1 VVDGAGGVK
10 VKRNFGEISFDVAN
24 SLFLFLV
31 VFVTV
36 YPLLHVAFA
45 SLSEPYSVASHKGL
59 LLYPIRFTAVAYG
72 MVFDNPMIAISYRNT
87 LIYVLAGTT
96 VNIVLTT
103 LGAYALSRR
112 DLFWKNPIMFFIV
125 FTMLFSGGLIPFY
138 LTVTRLGMIN
148 SRLALVFPNA
158 ITTMNLIIM
167 RTSYLSIPA
176 SMEESATIDGAN
188 DFIILTKI
196 MLPLSMPI
204 IAVMLLFYS
213 VGHWNAWFHAMVFL
227 REREL
232 YPLQL
237 ILREILISSDTSSM
251 TTGVTAAGENEI
263 YSETIKYATIM
274 VATVPILV
282 LYPFLQRYFV
292 KGIMV
297 GAIKE

>member
-1 VVDGAGGVK
+1 VK
-10 VKRNFGEISFDVAN
+10 IRRNLGEISFDAAN

-45 SLSEPYSVASHKGL
+45 SLSDPYSVASHKGL
-59 LLYPIRFTAVAYG
+59 WLHPIRFTAVAYG
-72 MVFDNPMIAISYRNT
+72 MVFDNPMIGISYRNT

-138 LTVTRLGMIN
+138 LTVTHLGMIN
-148 SRLALVFPNA
+148 NRLALVLPNA

-188 DFIILTKI
+188 DFVVLTKI

-213 VGHWNAWFHAMVFL
+213 VGHWNSWFYAMVFL

-263 YSETIKYATIM
+263 YSETIKYATII

>member
-1 VVDGAGGVK
+1 MRIRRSIAEVA
-10 VKRNFGEISFDVAN
+10 FDAAN
-24 SLFLFLV
+24 CLLLFLV

-45 SLSEPYSVASHKGL
+45 SLSDPYSVASHKGL
-59 LLYPIRFTAVAYG
+59 LLHPIGFTAVAYG

-87 LIYVLAGTT
+87 LIYVVAGTT
-96 VNIVLTT
+96 VNLVLTM

-112 DLFWKNPIMFFIV
+112 DLFWKNAVMFFIV

-138 LTVTRLGMIN
+138 LTVARLGMIN
-148 SRLALVFPNA
+148 HRIALVFPTA

-167 RTSYLSIPA
+167 RTSLQTIPA

-188 DFIILTKI
+188 DFTILARI
-196 MLPLSMPI
+196 VVPLSMPI

-213 VGHWNAWFHAMVFL
+213 VGHWNSWFNAMVFL

-237 ILREILISSDTSSM
+237 ILREILITSDTSSM
-251 TTGVTAAGENEI
+251 TTSVTAAGENLI
-263 YSETIKYATIM
+263 YSETIKYATII
-274 VATVPILV
+274 VATIPILV